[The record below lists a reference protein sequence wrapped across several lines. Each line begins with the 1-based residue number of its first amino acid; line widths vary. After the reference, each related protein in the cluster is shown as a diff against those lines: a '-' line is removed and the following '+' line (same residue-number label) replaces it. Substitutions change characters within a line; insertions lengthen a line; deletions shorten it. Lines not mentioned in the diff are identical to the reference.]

1 MTEREKLILHL
12 QNVLKSNKNTTTL
25 DVRFLLGILNALP
38 DSAISNQSKYNNT
51 VNVDGGTFYDNT
63 DR

>member
-12 QNVLKSNKNTTTL
+12 QNLLKSNKHTTTL

-38 DSAISNQSKYNNT
+38 DSAISKQSTPNNALS
-51 VNVDGGTFYDNT
+51 VDGGTFYDNA
-63 DR
+63 DS